1 VALAFEPQNT
11 TDGEMTDAI
20 DPKKLEDSFLGE
32 EMESHEIRNLC
43 DILQVRSLEDG
54 EVLVDEGADDRHLF
68 LLAEGR
74 LEVLSQRRGELEHVY
89 LMSPGEFGGTRA
101 FVDAIPRQ
109 ATLRAHGDAVVY
121 ALDPSDLERRIEA
134 SPRLVYKVMRA
145 LFRIT
150 HVNLMRMN
158 KEAQELANYVY
169 KSGGR
174 Y

>member
-1 VALAFEPQNT
+1 MRTLNT
-11 TDGEMTDAI
+11 MDHEMTDAI
-20 DPKKLEDSFLGE
+20 NAQKLRDSYLGE
-32 EMESHEIRNLC
+32 EMEPSEIEELRS
-43 DILQVRSLEDG
+43 ILEVRSLPDG
-54 EVLVDEGADDRHLF
+54 ETLVEEGADDRHLF

-74 LEVLSQRRGELEHVY
+74 LEVLSQRHGELEHVY

-101 FVDAIPRQ
+101 FVDAVPRQ

-121 ALDPSDLERRIEA
+121 ALDPADLEARIEA

-158 KEAQELANYVY
+158 KEAQELANYVF
-169 KSGGR
+169 KRGGR